1 MLLEA
6 KSAPHFARQHEGTR
20 HAEQVPGGQQLTTAK
35 QWLRLRVSGSTIQF
49 KVWTDGTT
57 EPAAWAS
64 TSTDTSVTAAG
75 QLFLSLN
82 RGSTNVGTK
91 AVSFDDL
98 TIRAAP

>member
-1 MLLEA
+1 
-6 KSAPHFARQHEGTR
+6 SGTVVVQKVVNGTTSTL
-20 HAEQVPGGQQLTTAK
+20 ASVPGGQQLTTAK

-57 EPAAWAS
+57 EPAAWQS
-64 TSTDTSVTAAG
+64 TSTDTSVTAPG

-82 RGSTNVGTK
+82 RGSTNVDPKG
-91 AVSFDDL
+91 VSFDDL